1 MLYKERVSV
10 IEKEIKDL
18 RIYYRSRWNLR
29 GYRNINHGFCESF
42 AEDLKERLSSYNIDV
57 KLVNSDS
64 MKFNPDDGDNS
75 DWNPDEVLKINL
87 QHPKNI
93 NYKDLNKLKLGYHVW
108 IYDDVTKKH
117 YDSESPRGV
126 KCLFKLP
133 IYNRAIKRFLE
144 FNSLFEELFVG

>member
-1 MLYKERVSV
+1 MAPL
-10 IEKEIKDL
+10 D
-18 RIYYRSRWNLR
+18 
-29 GYRNINHGFCESF
+29 
-42 AEDLKERLSSYNIDV
+42 IDV
-57 KLVNSDS
+57 KLVSSDS
-64 MKFNPDDGDNS
+64 MKFNPNDGDNS
-75 DWNPDEVLKINL
+75 DWSPNEVLKING

-93 NYKDLNKLKLGYHVW
+93 DYKDLNELKLGYHVW
-108 IYDDVTKKH
+108 IYDDITKKH